1 MPRTRRL
8 DKHLAPIGAIALAA
22 AGASAYGCSSSDGQT
37 GECVSELQFFAEQVW
52 GPIMSQKCL
61 PCHNPTG
68 LAKDTKM
75 VLRSTSEAG
84 FLNANLEIV
93 KSVASFERERVTLL
107 RSKPTM
113 THDHK
118 RGK

>member
-8 DKHLAPIGAIALAA
+8 DKHLAPIGVIALAA
-22 AGASAYGCSSSDGQT
+22 AGASAYGCSGTDGQT
-37 GECVSELQFFAEQVW
+37 GECVSELQFFAERVW

-75 VLRSTSEAG
+75 VLHGASEAG
-84 FLNANLEIV
+84 FLNTNLEIV
-93 KSVASFERERVTLL
+93 KNVASFEKDGV
-107 RSKPTM
+107 S
-113 THDHK
+113 
-118 RGK
+118 